1 MILNKDLAEYDDIFS
16 ANFTQDSK
24 IREIWGH
31 FKRAPNE
38 EDLDELEVLIRHEPI
53 SWSNWVKFWMP
64 KLHELRQWYARHTMI
79 VGALRSE

>member
-1 MILNKDLAEYDDIFS
+1 MNLNKGLIEYDELFS
-16 ANFTQDSK
+16 TNFIEGSK
-24 IREIWGH
+24 IREIWDH
-31 FKRAPNE
+31 FKRAPNK

-53 SWSNWVKFWMP
+53 SWSTWIEFWMP